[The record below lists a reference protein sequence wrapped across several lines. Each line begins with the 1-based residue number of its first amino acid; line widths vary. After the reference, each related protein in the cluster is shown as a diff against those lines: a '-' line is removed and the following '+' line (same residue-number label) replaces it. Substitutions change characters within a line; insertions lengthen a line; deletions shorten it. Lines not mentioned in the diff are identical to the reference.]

1 MDGAI
6 HKAAGSTLVEEC
18 ELLNG
23 CGVGF
28 SKITGGISWEFLILI
43 YFGIQGKVSS
53 DFQIVSKCCI

>member
-43 YFGIQGKVSS
+43 YFGI
-53 DFQIVSKCCI
+53 